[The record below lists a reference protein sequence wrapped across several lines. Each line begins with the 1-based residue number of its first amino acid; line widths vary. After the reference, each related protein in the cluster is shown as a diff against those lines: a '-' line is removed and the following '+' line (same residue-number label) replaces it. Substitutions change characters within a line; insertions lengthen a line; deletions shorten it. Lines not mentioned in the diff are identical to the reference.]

1 MSKKVCL
8 NLLLSVYSEDAI
20 SLYALPKASQLASE
34 LKIKAPGEITDLENK
49 ALKTEAESIPEAFSL
64 WLKTLYLKLGYFKG
78 SIEKVQK
85 QSLQFLSALTSQI
98 ILQLS
103 HNHASKTGELLGI
116 LANLSHKKYR
126 IPENERLKCK
136 IRYYIYLSQV
146 YLLRSKFKECC
157 EQVNLVIDKTK
168 DPFDKMCCFNV
179 LSLAMCKQG
188 QHQEALK
195 YHQLMEN
202 IYKTSNSNPVID
214 SIVYYNFVVENLH
227 LEEHK
232 SANLFAQKAFQVAE
246 ANKSS
251 RNLIFSKV
259 LLLYQELF
267 GKEMGKKIKS
277 QTSKNA
283 LKKKT
288 LDYMMKPTSD
298 EYILEIRTY
307 NERRI
312 KDNMIRGRALEIE
325 ENVTNSKIISLGSKM
340 TKKKRSKTENT
351 RGKKKKLTERD
362 MVVQKFMQME
372 AAKKIQKAWRQF
384 IYRRN
389 EAKKKK
395 SNQAATKIQKSYRMF
410 SQKKQYKKTRK
421 GIVKIQANIRRH
433 LYQKTYKLYIAASK
447 KVQGFVKTLFI
458 RANYLYKKR
467 SITKIQAL
475 VKSFLVRRLM
485 QKMQKAA
492 KVIQKQARVKIFK
505 LYLRKS
511 AKFRKFVERLLLRN
525 LCIGMIICKPIKT
538 KENILD
544 EIKEECSGQ
553 TASISFEDILP
564 VIKVQSIFRMALALL
579 RYRKQQYAVKIISR
593 YVRGYLTRKHL
604 LRSQRAAKKI
614 QHFFNSKKTPEQLE
628 TDRLISI

>member
-1 MSKKVCL
+1 MKV
-8 NLLLSVYSEDAI
+8 
-20 SLYALPKASQLASE
+20 
-34 LKIKAPGEITDLENK
+34 PGEITDLENK
-49 ALKTEAESIPEAFSL
+49 ALKTEAESVPEAFSL

-78 SIEKVQK
+78 SLEKIQR
-85 QSLQFLSALTSQI
+85 QSLQFLSALISQI

-103 HNHASKTGELLGI
+103 HNHASKTGELLGV

-157 EQVNLVIDKTK
+157 EQVNLVIDKAK

-179 LSLAMCKQG
+179 LALAMCKQG

-195 YHQLMEN
+195 YHQFMEN
-202 IYKTSNSNPVID
+202 IYKTGSSNPVID

-227 LEEHK
+227 LEEYR
-232 SANLFAQKAFQVAE
+232 SANEFAQKAFQVAE

-259 LLLYQELF
+259 LLLHQELC
-267 GKEMGKKIKS
+267 GKEMGKKVKS

-312 KDNMIRGRALEIE
+312 KDSMLRGRALETE
-325 ENVTNSKIISLGSKM
+325 ENITNSKIISLGSKM

-351 RGKKKKLTERD
+351 RGKKKKITERD

-372 AAKKIQKAWRQF
+372 AAKKIQKAWRQLLH
-384 IYRRN
+384 RRKV
-389 EAKKKK
+389 AKNKKL
-395 SNQAATKIQKSYRMF
+395 NQASINIQKSYRMH
-410 SQKKQYKKTRK
+410 SCKMKYKKTRK
-421 GIVKIQANIRRH
+421 GIIKIQTNTRRY
-433 LYQKTYKLYIAASK
+433 LCQQSYKLYIAATK
-447 KVQGFVKTLFI
+447 KVQRFVKTLFT
-458 RANYLYKKR
+458 RANYLHQKQ

-485 QKMQKAA
+485 NKMKRSAEI
-492 KVIQKQARVKIFK
+492 IQKQARVKIFN
-505 LYLRKS
+505 LYIRKS
-511 AKFRKFVERLLLRN
+511 AKFRKFIERLLLRN
-525 LCIGMIICKPIKT
+525 LCIAMIICKPIKV
-538 KENILD
+538 NDNFDL
-544 EIKEECSGQ
+544 IKEE
-553 TASISFEDILP
+553 ISEQDVSTSVEEILP
-564 VIKVQSIFRMALALL
+564 LIKIQSLFRMALVRL
-579 RYRKQQYAVKIISR
+579 RYKKQQYAAKLISR

-604 LRSQRAAKKI
+604 VCSQRAAKKI
-614 QHFFNSKKTPEQLE
+614 QNFFNSKKTPEQLE
-628 TDRLISI
+628 TDRLSKF